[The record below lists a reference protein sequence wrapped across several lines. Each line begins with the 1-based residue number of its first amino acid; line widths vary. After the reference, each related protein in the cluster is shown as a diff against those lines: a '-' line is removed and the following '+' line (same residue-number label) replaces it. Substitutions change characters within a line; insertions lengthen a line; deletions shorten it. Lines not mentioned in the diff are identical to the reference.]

1 MTGTPPE
8 KIAEIRA
15 VLVAEKA
22 AKREAA
28 KRDPKKIAMRAA
40 AAERWKLNPVKR
52 GRKSLEKEVARLK
65 KQIAWRKAEPEKH
78 AAWTASREGKWKNQA
93 AEKEAA
99 RAARIAAWR
108 AERQASCQTKQAQSR

>member
-40 AAERWKLNPVKR
+40 AAERWKLSPVKR

-65 KQIAWRKAEPEKH
+65 KQIAWRKAEPEKR